1 MFSLAGLNALI
12 TGGTARI
19 GLATERRFSAAGAKV
34 AIVGRR
40 EATDLAKELSGEFI
54 RADVADEAQLRA
66 CFEEAEARL
75 GKLDIVM
82 NNAGI
87 DNVGPTIAEQSA
99 DEFQRILEINLKAVY
114 NGLRFAP
121 LHMNDGGSIINTGS
135 DAAKLAFPGYGQ
147 YSATKA
153 AVCSLT
159 QVAAMELVS
168 RGIRVNAIC
177 PGSVWSEMLHPDH
190 PEVAITERL
199 SPMGRV
205 GEPEEIA
212 ALCHFLA
219 APDCR
224 YLTGQSIYV
233 DGGNTVGYTDR
244 TIEAF
249 RRQPLQKSVPGGG
262 SQLEPGGSS

>member
-12 TGGTARI
+12 TGGTAGI
-19 GLATERRFSAAGAKV
+19 GLATARRFAAAGAKV
-34 AIVGRR
+34 VIIGRR
-40 EATDLAKELSGEFI
+40 DASALAKEFRGVSL
-54 RADVADEAQLRA
+54 RADVADEQQLRT
-66 CFEEAEARL
+66 CFEEAESRV

-87 DNVGPTIAEQSA
+87 DNVGPNIADQSA
-99 DEFQRILEINLKAVY
+99 DEFQRLLEVNLKAVY

-121 LHMNDGGSIINTGS
+121 THMNDGGSIINTAS
-135 DAAKLAFPGYGQ
+135 DAAHLALPGYAQ

-159 QVAAMELVS
+159 RVAAMELVP
-168 RGIRVNAIC
+168 RKIRVNAIC
-177 PGSVWSEMLHPDH
+177 PGSIWSEMVPPDD
-190 PEVAITERL
+190 PEVAITERM

-224 YLTGQSIYV
+224 YLTGQAIYV
-233 DGGNTVGYTDR
+233 DGGNTVGYADHTLD
-244 TIEAF
+244 AMA
-249 RRQPLQKSVPGGG
+249 RQ
-262 SQLEPGGSS
+262 

>member
-1 MFSLAGLNALI
+1 MFSLAGMNALI
-12 TGGTARI
+12 TGGTAGI
-19 GLATERRFSAAGAKV
+19 GLATARRFAAAGAKV
-34 AIVGRR
+34 VIVGRR
-40 EATDLAKELSGEFI
+40 DASALADELRGVLL
-54 RADVADEAQLRA
+54 RADVADEQQLRT
-66 CFEEAEARL
+66 CFKEAEARV

-87 DNVGPTIAEQSA
+87 DNVGPNIADQSA
-99 DEFQRILEINLKAVY
+99 DEFQRLLEVNLKAVY

-121 LHMNDGGSIINTGS
+121 PHMNDGGSIINTAS
-135 DAAKLAFPGYGQ
+135 DAATYSLPGYSQ

-159 QVAAMELVS
+159 RVAAMELVP

-177 PGSVWSEMLHPDH
+177 PGSVWSEMVESDD
-190 PEVAITERL
+190 PEVAITESL

-224 YLTGQSIYV
+224 YMTGQSIYA
-233 DGGNTVGYTDR
+233 DGGNTVGLAAHTL
-244 TIEAF
+244 EALT
-249 RRQPLQKSVPGGG
+249 RQ
-262 SQLEPGGSS
+262 

>member
-12 TGGTARI
+12 TGGTAGI
-19 GLATERRFSAAGAKV
+19 GLATARRFSAAGARV

-40 EATDLAKELSGEFI
+40 NAAGLAVELGGEFL
-54 RADVADEAQLRA
+54 RADVSDEQQLRA
-66 CFEEAEARL
+66 CFAEAEARL

-82 NNAGI
+82 NNAGFS
-87 DNVGPTIAEQSA
+87 NVGPTIAEQSA
-99 DEFQRILEINLKAVY
+99 DEFQRAIDVNLKAVY

-121 LHMNDGGSIINTGS
+121 PHMNDGGSIINTAS
-135 DAAKLAFPGYGQ
+135 DAATLAFPGYAQ

-153 AVCSLT
+153 AVCGLT
-159 QVAAMELVS
+159 RVAAMELVP
-168 RGIRVNAIC
+168 RRIRVNAIC
-177 PGSVWSEMLHPDH
+177 PGSVWSEMLDPDH
-190 PEVAITERL
+190 PEVAVTERL

-233 DGGNTVGYTDR
+233 DGGNSVGFAQHTFDALTGR
-244 TIEAF
+244 
-249 RRQPLQKSVPGGG
+249 
-262 SQLEPGGSS
+262 

>member
-1 MFSLAGLNALI
+1 MFSLEGLNALI
-12 TGGTARI
+12 TGGTAGI
-19 GLATERRFSAAGAKV
+19 GLATARRFAAAGAKV

-40 EATDLAKELSGEFI
+40 DAADLAKELGGISL
-54 RADVADEAQLRA
+54 RTDVADEAQLRA

-87 DNVGPTIAEQSA
+87 ENVGPTIAEQSA

-114 NGLRFAP
+114 NGLRFGP
-121 LHMNDGGSIINTGS
+121 LHMNDGGSIINTAS
-135 DAAKLAFPGYGQ
+135 DAATLAIPGYAQ

-159 QVAAMELVS
+159 QVAAMELVP
-168 RGIRVNAIC
+168 RKIRVNAIC
-177 PGSVWSEMLHPDH
+177 PGSVWTEMVPPDD
-190 PEVAITERL
+190 PEVAITKAM

-233 DGGNTVGYTDR
+233 DGGNTVGYADHTLD
-244 TIEAF
+244 AMA
-249 RRQPLQKSVPGGG
+249 RQ
-262 SQLEPGGSS
+262 